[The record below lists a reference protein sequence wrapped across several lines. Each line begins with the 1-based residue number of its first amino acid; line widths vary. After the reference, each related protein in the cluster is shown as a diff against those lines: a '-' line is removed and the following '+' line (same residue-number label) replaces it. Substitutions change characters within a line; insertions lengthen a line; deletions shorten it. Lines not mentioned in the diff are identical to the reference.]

1 MIQRSEEW
9 FSARL
14 GKVTASI
21 VADIMATTKSGPA
34 ASRTNALA
42 RVVCE
47 RLTGQRQDEY
57 TNGAMQWGIDNEP
70 AARDS
75 YSALTGE
82 LIDEVG
88 FVLHPSISDFG
99 CSPDGLV
106 GESGLVEIKCPMT
119 ATHIQYLTERK
130 VPGKYQL
137 QMLAQMACTG
147 RGWCDFVSFDPRM
160 PERLQLV
167 VIRFERDNNRISEID
182 KEVISFLSDVDETIQ
197 KLEAIK

>member
-1 MIQRSEEW
+1 MIQRSESW
-9 FSARL
+9 FEARL

-34 ASRTNALA
+34 ASRKNALA

-47 RLTGQRQDEY
+47 RLTGQRQEEY
-57 TNGAMQWGIDNEP
+57 TNGAMQWGIDNET
-70 AARDS
+70 AARDA

-88 FVLHPSISDFG
+88 FVIHPSISDFG
-99 CSPDGLV
+99 ASPDGLV
-106 GESGLVEIKCPMT
+106 GEYGLVEIKCPNT
-119 ATHIQYLTERK
+119 STHIEYLTERK
-130 VPGKYQL
+130 IPGKYQI
-137 QMLAQMACTG
+137 QMLAQLACTG
-147 RGWCDFVSFDPRM
+147 REWCDFVSFDPRM

-167 VIRFERDNNRISEID
+167 VIRFERDNNRIGEIE
-182 KEVISFLSDVDETIQ
+182 KEVISFLAEVDETIK